1 MPSPPGGGRARAA
14 GRVPPLRGR
23 RCARLMYNRRDVLY
37 SMVDVLRSGAAQPPV
52 LDVARP
58 RCLLSNGQD
67 ITSRLV
73 VTHMQ
78 LGSSFTVPADPV
90 TVFDNF
96 LDASTM
102 KACIPGC
109 EELVRT
115 DETHYSGRL
124 VNTIAH
130 VRFNAAFSAEIVE
143 LDSPRQVRAVL
154 QGEDMKLGSSLKL
167 NATLN
172 VAPHAEGS
180 EVSYSMEM
188 ALWGKLGRLGES
200 IFRRRTAE
208 VERQF
213 VAAFSEACGVPV
225 AAAAPVPA
233 AAPEP
238 VPA

>member
-1 MPSPPGGGRARAA
+1 
-14 GRVPPLRGR
+14 
-23 RCARLMYNRRDVLY
+23 
-37 SMVDVLRSGAAQPPV
+37 
-52 LDVARP
+52 
-58 RCLLSNGQD
+58 
-67 ITSRLV
+67 
-73 VTHMQ
+73 MQ

-167 NATLN
+167 NATLA

-200 IFRRRTAE
+200 IIRRRTAE

-213 VAAFSEACGVPV
+213 VAAFSEACGARAPEAV
-225 AAAAPVPA
+225 PVPA

-238 VPA
+238 VPAPAPAPAATATVTEVRPAPVPVPAVPAARPGLLRRLVARVRALFGRAR

>member
-1 MPSPPGGGRARAA
+1 M
-14 GRVPPLRGR
+14 
-23 RCARLMYNRRDVLY
+23 N
-37 SMVDVLRSGAAQPPV
+37 
-52 LDVARP
+52 
-58 RCLLSNGQD
+58 
-67 ITSRLV
+67 
-73 VTHMQ
+73 

-167 NATLN
+167 NATLG
-172 VAPHAEGS
+172 VAPHPEGS
-180 EVSYSMEM
+180 EVTYSMEM

-200 IFRRRTAE
+200 IIRRRTAE

-213 VAAFSEACGVPV
+213 VTAFSGACGAELPVVPEAV
-225 AAAAPVPA
+225 PAPEPAPAATAPAATATVTEVRPAPA
-233 AAPEP
+233 AAPER
-238 VPA
+238 VPALPAAPAGLLRRLVARVRALFGRAR